1 MKRYFLLC
9 YLSIKNNGNKQR
21 WFRNSNKICFFKKRN
36 PAKVFFV
43 RLNIFFNNIFNFG
56 SFNFKVIEY
65 VKVTIKETVYR
76 SSFIVSGPEN
86 LIKKNY
92 SYIKSH
98 FNLYS
103 DNLKN
108 RSELEGFKSKN
119 LSNQILILENEKYK
133 KLIDDYFIKD
143 NEVYAK
149 VLIDK
154 QSPFLKSIVL
164 NKGSKNNIELGMV
177 VLDGVS
183 LVGKVVEVNYIT
195 SRVLLLP
202 DINSKIPVS
211 LQPGDIQAIMS
222 GDGSQNGILQYI
234 KDKDLKNDQD
244 EMLVLTSGAGGLFK
258 SGIPIGKIKKQSW
271 NNNEAKIDFDIN
283 FSQLKYV
290 KIVSFKKQNSVLD
303 KSSKEVL
310 ERSNNQIEEI
320 KIQKETVRILLEQKK
335 IAKEVRLKIEEENSL
350 LKAKNIKLENELF
363 NLKKE
368 LNNQKT
374 SEEEMKFLELNLLYG
389 RKCKKTFYNK
399 LYKVGT
405 TEYRECVLKKGK
417 N

>member
-1 MKRYFLLC
+1 METSRDDFVIAIRSAFL
-9 YLSIKNNGNKQR
+9 KKGTQQR
-21 WFRNSNKICFFKKRN
+21 FS
-36 PAKVFFV
+36 
-43 RLNIFFNNIFNFG
+43 LLGLIFFSTMFLILG
-56 SFNFKVIEY
+56 SFNFKVIDY

-211 LQPGDIQAIMS
+211 IQPGDIQAIMS

-244 EMLVLTSGAGGLFK
+244 EMLILTSGAGGLFK

-350 LKAKNIKLENELF
+350 LKAKSIKLENELF

>member
-1 MKRYFLLC
+1 METSRDDFVIAIRSAFL
-9 YLSIKNNGNKQR
+9 KKGTQQR
-21 WFRNSNKICFFKKRN
+21 FS
-36 PAKVFFV
+36 
-43 RLNIFFNNIFNFG
+43 LLGLIFFSTMFLILG

-164 NKGSKNNIELGMV
+164 NKGSKNNIKLGMV

-183 LVGKVVEVNYIT
+183 VVGKVVEVNYIT

-211 LQPGDIQAIMS
+211 IQPGDIQAIMS

-244 EMLVLTSGAGGLFK
+244 EMLILTSGAGGLFK

-350 LKAKNIKLENELF
+350 LKAKSIKLENELF

>member
-1 MKRYFLLC
+1 METSREDFVIAIRSAFL
-9 YLSIKNNGNKQR
+9 KKGTQQR
-21 WFRNSNKICFFKKRN
+21 FS
-36 PAKVFFV
+36 
-43 RLNIFFNNIFNFG
+43 LLGLIFFSTIFLILG

-290 KIVSFKKQNSVLD
+290 KIVSFAKQNSVLD

-350 LKAKNIKLENELF
+350 LKAKSIKLENELF

>member
-1 MKRYFLLC
+1 M
-9 YLSIKNNGNKQR
+9 
-21 WFRNSNKICFFKKRN
+21 
-36 PAKVFFV
+36 
-43 RLNIFFNNIFNFG
+43 
-56 SFNFKVIEY
+56 
-65 VKVTIKETVYR
+65 
-76 SSFIVSGPEN
+76 
-86 LIKKNY
+86 
-92 SYIKSH
+92 
-98 FNLYS
+98 
-103 DNLKN
+103 
-108 RSELEGFKSKN
+108 
-119 LSNQILILENEKYK
+119 
-133 KLIDDYFIKD
+133 IDDYFIKD

-350 LKAKNIKLENELF
+350 LKAKSIKLENELF